1 MCSALNV
8 STSGYYRWKNRKPSR
23 SSLRRH
29 VLAVKIREIHVQF
42 KKIYGYR
49 RVYKSLHKEGLRVG
63 QNAVLR
69 IMRQEGIKPWY
80 VRKHRK
86 YREIQPECLAAPN
99 RIKQQFKVGKPN
111 KAWLT
116 DITEINTPDGK
127 LYVAIVE
134 DLGSRKVVGHAMG
147 TRMTSM
153 LPLSALRKALM
164 ERDIPKALICH
175 SDQGSQYRSK
185 QYRKELTKHGI
196 RPSMSR
202 RGNCYDN
209 APAES
214 FFAIMKRELD
224 LRSMHTREQTS
235 QEIFEFIEC
244 FYNRKRIHSALGYM
258 SPEEHELHWKTKY
271 SSRIIKKHMPNFS

>member
-1 MCSALNV
+1 
-8 STSGYYRWKNRKPSR
+8 
-23 SSLRRH
+23 
-29 VLAVKIREIHVQF
+29 
-42 KKIYGYR
+42 
-49 RVYKSLHKEGLRVG
+49 
-63 QNAVLR
+63 
-69 IMRQEGIKPWY
+69 MRQECIKPWY
-80 VRKHRK
+80 VRKQRK
-86 YREIQPECLAAPN
+86 HSGIQPECLAAPN
-99 RIKQQFKVGKPN
+99 RIKQRFKVGKPN
-111 KAWLT
+111 CAWLT
-116 DITEINTPDGK
+116 DITEVNTPDGK

-164 ERDIPKALICH
+164 ERGIPKALICH

-185 QYRKELTKHGI
+185 QYRKELAKHGI

-214 FFAIMKRELD
+214 FFTIVKRELD
-224 LRSMHTREQTS
+224 LRSMRTREQTA

-244 FYNRKRIHSALGYM
+244 FYNRKRIHSALGYI
-258 SPEEHELHWKTKY
+258 SPEEHEFNWKTKY
-271 SSRIIKKHMPNFS
+271 SSGISKKELSNFS

>member
-1 MCSALNV
+1 
-8 STSGYYRWKNRKPSR
+8 
-23 SSLRRH
+23 
-29 VLAVKIREIHVQF
+29 
-42 KKIYGYR
+42 
-49 RVYKSLHKEGLRVG
+49 
-63 QNAVLR
+63 
-69 IMRQEGIKPWY
+69 
-80 VRKHRK
+80 
-86 YREIQPECLAAPN
+86 
-99 RIKQQFKVGKPN
+99 
-111 KAWLT
+111 
-116 DITEINTPDGK
+116 
-127 LYVAIVE
+127 
-134 DLGSRKVVGHAMG
+134 
-147 TRMTSM
+147 
-153 LPLSALRKALM
+153 M

-224 LRSMHTREQTS
+224 LRSMHTREQTA

-244 FYNRKRIHSALGYM
+244 FYNRKRIHSALGYI

-271 SSRIIKKHMPNFS
+271 SSRIRKNRCPILPNRYTLNLLWTKSGAV

>member
-1 MCSALNV
+1 MV
-8 STSGYYRWKNRKPSR
+8 
-23 SSLRRH
+23 
-29 VLAVKIREIHVQF
+29 
-42 KKIYGYR
+42 YGYR
-49 RVYKSLHKEGLRVG
+49 RVYKILKKEGFQVG
-63 QNAVLR
+63 QNMVRR
-69 IMRQEGIKPWY
+69 IMKQEGIKPWY

-86 YREIQPECLAAPN
+86 HREIQPECLAAPN
-99 RIKQQFKVGKPN
+99 RIKQRFKVGKPN
-111 KAWLT
+111 SVWLT
-116 DITEINTPDGK
+116 DITEINSPDGK
-127 LYVAIVE
+127 LYLAIVE

-185 QYRKELTKHGI
+185 QYRKELTKHRI

-202 RGNCYDN
+202 RGNCYNN

-214 FFAIMKRELD
+214 LFAIMKRELD
-224 LRSMHTREQTS
+224 LRNMHTREQTS

-244 FYNRKRIHSALGYM
+244 FYNRKRIHSSLGYRT
-258 SPEEHELHWKTKY
+258 PEEHELLWKTKY
-271 SSRIIKKHMPNFS
+271 SSRIEKKHLSNFT